1 MKGNVKG
8 KMDDDCIGGPGE
20 RWARVGNL
28 IVDLCSLEK
37 GFREMEKYRQEIW
50 EYVKY
55 RESLILWP
63 SPKCGI
69 DLSFST

>member
-1 MKGNVKG
+1 MKNSK
-8 KMDDDCIGGPGE
+8 KDKIDDDCIGEPGE
-20 RWARVGNL
+20 KWTRAGNL